1 MKEEQFAIVLFD
13 GVCNFCNSSVQFI
26 IDRDPARHFRFA
38 PLQSTVGQSLLRA
51 HGLDP
56 NQLSTMVLV
65 HGGKIY
71 LRSTAALRIAR
82 GLRQPWPWLYG
93 LVLFPRFLRDAAYS
107 WFAAR
112 RYQWF
117 GKSEA
122 CRLPTPEFRSRFL
135 DHPAAEENPNAE

>member
-1 MKEEQFAIVLFD
+1 MKEEGFATILFD

-26 IDRDPARHFRFA
+26 IDRDPTQNFRFA
-38 PLQSTVGQSLLRA
+38 SLQSTVGQNLLRV

-56 NQLSTMVLV
+56 NQLSTMVLLQE
-65 HGGKIY
+65 GKAFT
-71 LRSTAALRIAR
+71 RSTAALRIAR

-135 DHPAAEENPNAE
+135 DYPAAEEHLNFE